1 MFILHYMCNETQ
13 SNLAGQGCVLTC
25 DQATA
30 VGLECAGHWLLTF
43 GSVGRPCAERYQC
56 STPAHARGAAWCCA
70 LGWSWRFWI
79 HADTWIHLVHWSL
92 NVVDV
97 IGPMTG
103 YDRDIDCH
111 WKAAVWR
118 QECDMN
124 VICLC
129 LIHICSYIFIGS
141 YARENWTPI

>member
-1 MFILHYMCNETQ
+1 MNKVVMAAMMENDHHNADKKIHIHIQTYTCLYMFILHYMCNETQ

-79 HADTWIHLVHWSL
+79 HADTWIRLVHWSL

-111 WKAAVWR
+111 
-118 QECDMN
+118 
-124 VICLC
+124 
-129 LIHICSYIFIGS
+129 
-141 YARENWTPI
+141 